1 MIPELDRASLRVAIF
16 SRSTRQR
23 DCLAQ
28 ILQNNGL
35 DVVPDDL
42 MQQRL
47 PAGVDRDIADV
58 LLVDL
63 DDGDAAQEELLDQL
77 FDRTDLPIL
86 LNDSAATQLPGSL
99 SGQAWGRRLAGKLAG
114 LVKDDQ
120 AGSKPAPPPSKEE
133 TSSTPTEITELRS
146 PDQRDAAASI
156 DNDVPSGGVLT
167 DAACEIPDLD
177 TPIDDLPLFA
187 EANAH
192 INAVNAAPEQ
202 SASAVSDEA
211 GPEQIGELSFE
222 GLEIDEIELE
232 SEALNAD
239 APGADEAIPGGD
251 TSTME
256 FNSLPLVDDVFEI
269 DESAFGGSAS
279 TFARIGGDDAAETVW
294 VLGASIGGPQALKA
308 FLAELPADIPVGFV
322 LAQHIGAGFVSLLA
336 EQLGRA
342 TALNVCCAEAGMRV
356 RNGDVLI
363 APVEERLA
371 FGVDGRIEL
380 QPVAQRSVYSP
391 SVDAVMYDVA
401 SHYGSNAHAI
411 VFSGMGNDGLNGC
424 RVIAEKGG
432 AIWAQEASTCVI
444 SSMAD
449 AVRFAGL
456 ADRSGTPQDLAQALL
471 TYLKRSVA

>member
-187 EANAH
+187 ETNAH
-192 INAVNAAPEQ
+192 IKAVNAAPEQ
-202 SASAVSDEA
+202 SASAVS
-211 GPEQIGELSFE
+211 
-222 GLEIDEIELE
+222 
-232 SEALNAD
+232 
-239 APGADEAIPGGD
+239 DEAIPGGD